1 VIAAALLVLGGVFML
16 LAAVGLLRLPD
27 MLLRLSATSK
37 ASTLGAALCLLG
49 AGVHFGGLDV
59 LARLAVT
66 VAFLFLTAP
75 VAAHM
80 IGRAGYQRGCRLWE
94 GTSVDEAEAE
104 LGGQRAER
112 HRESGS

>member
-1 VIAAALLVLGGVFML
+1 MIAAVLLVLGGVFML

-27 MLLRLSATSK
+27 LFLRLSATSK

-59 LARLAVT
+59 LARLTVT

-80 IGRAGYQRGCRLWE
+80 IGRAGYHRGCRLWE
-94 GTSVDEAEAE
+94 GTATNQAE
-104 LGGQRAER
+104 GQLPRRRADR
-112 HRESGS
+112 DREPKE